1 MGFVVKRPSKNARPM
16 FSSKLGGAG
25 SCFQSG
31 SKKSRAGAKISR
43 EGCPR
48 PDLTSLEVWGGGTLT
63 SSVHMGSQ
71 AVSREIFEH
80 NRLKS

>member
-48 PDLTSLEVWGGGTLT
+48 PDLTSLEVGGGDFNVLCSHGIS
-63 SSVHMGSQ
+63 SSVSGDFR
-71 AVSREIFEH
+71 A
-80 NRLKS
+80 